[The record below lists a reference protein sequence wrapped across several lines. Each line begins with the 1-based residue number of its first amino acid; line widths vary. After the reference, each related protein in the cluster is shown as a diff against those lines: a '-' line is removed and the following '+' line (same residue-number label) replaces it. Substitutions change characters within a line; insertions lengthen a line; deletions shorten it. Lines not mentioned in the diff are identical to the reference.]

1 MHNQCA
7 SVSRKKRRGIER
19 SEDDKLVIELIIN
32 KRFKEGFAFELLIV
46 GVARIGEILFLRSE
60 KEIE

>member
-1 MHNQCA
+1 MRQCRGRKEEE
-7 SVSRKKRRGIER
+7 SREC
-19 SEDDKLVIELIIN
+19 EDGKLVIELVIN
-32 KRFKEGFAFELLIV
+32 KRLKEGFVFELLIV

>member
-7 SVSRKKRRGIER
+7 SVSRKKRIER
-19 SEDDKLVIELIIN
+19 SEDGKLVIELVIN
-32 KRFKEGFAFELLIV
+32 KRFKEGFVFELLIV

>member
-1 MHNQCA
+1 MRQCRGRKEEE
-7 SVSRKKRRGIER
+7 SREC
-19 SEDDKLVIELIIN
+19 EDGKLVIELVIN
-32 KRFKEGFAFELLIV
+32 KRFKKGFVFELLIV

>member
-1 MHNQCA
+1 MRQ
-7 SVSRKKRRGIER
+7 RRGRKEEESR
-19 SEDDKLVIELIIN
+19 ESEDGKLVIELVIN
-32 KRFKEGFAFELLIV
+32 KRFKGGFVFELLIV